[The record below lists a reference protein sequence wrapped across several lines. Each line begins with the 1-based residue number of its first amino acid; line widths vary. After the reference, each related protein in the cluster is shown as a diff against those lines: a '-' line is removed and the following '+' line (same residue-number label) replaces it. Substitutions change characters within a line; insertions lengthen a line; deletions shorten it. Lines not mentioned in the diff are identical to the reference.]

1 MPHKDWSE
9 SLSGPLQQLLF
20 SPKGGIEGLLPI
32 RLVIQPICG

>member
-9 SLSGPLQQLLF
+9 SLSGPLQQLF